1 MRDTIDISVDETDDF
16 ILMSENLVIE
26 NDTYKN
32 MFLNAERRLSA
43 KVTDN
48 VFINEISAGIESLLQ
63 SRINDI
69 LLSDIE
75 TNIRTTLS
83 QYDLLSNKDYDVLFN
98 VEEDKV
104 GIMLKFNMPSAS
116 NNTLSIFID
125 RLNQRAYR

>member
-1 MRDTIDISVDETDDF
+1 MKDTIDILVDQTDDF
-16 ILMSENLVIE
+16 VLVSGNLVVE
-26 NDTYKN
+26 TDTYKN

-43 KVTDN
+43 RATDN
-48 VFINEISAGIESLLQ
+48 IFITEISAGIESLLQ

-75 TNIRTTLS
+75 TNIRSTLA

-98 VEEDKV
+98 VEDDKI
-104 GIMLKFNMPSAS
+104 GIMLKFNLPSS
-116 NNTLSIFID
+116 SDNTLSIFID